1 MQKSAPSLH
10 PFHWLGPMVIMIT
23 STCPSSI
30 HRDEQ
35 SSKDKENQRPASLQ
49 TSKKTRHIRN
59 NLILYLATR
68 LIILQLI
75 SQLIMVKSS
84 QINTSKTH
92 PINSQLLPTLTKTS
106 SNLRII
112 LVMVYIPRNIVQ
124 NQTSA
129 LPLHP
134 HVSKVENPLTK
145 LPPYSHLLEK
155 HPPPCC

>member
-1 MQKSAPSLH
+1 MIPNKFPS
-10 PFHWLGPMVIMIT
+10 PV
-23 STCPSSI
+23 